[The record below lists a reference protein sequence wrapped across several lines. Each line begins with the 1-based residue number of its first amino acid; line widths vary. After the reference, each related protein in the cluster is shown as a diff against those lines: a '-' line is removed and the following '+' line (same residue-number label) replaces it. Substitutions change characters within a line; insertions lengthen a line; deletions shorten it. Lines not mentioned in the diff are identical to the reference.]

1 MKGKTV
7 VQRREGRNCQGVA
20 DTQRRPRGR
29 QARGRAAA
37 GFLAGSQASDF
48 FAVLAD
54 SPLAAKPAISRR
66 ALLT

>member
-37 GFLAGSQASDF
+37 GFLAGSQGGEFPPVS
-48 FAVLAD
+48 
-54 SPLAAKPAISRR
+54 
-66 ALLT
+66 LLELKGGTG